1 MKLGAQLGK
10 LNSLPACTSEVA
22 GDSVT
27 AADQGK
33 NWSPAPPPMA
43 IGADQ
48 VAPPLAERMYTTSA
62 SVPFQLDHTTC
73 SVDPSS
79 ASAGKLSSRHVA
91 PGSGLGMSLIGAMS
105 LVLKVVPPLW
115 ETAKATA
122 SPLLVVASKVTY
134 TVPSLPTTTVALMSV
149 VNTFETLLGT
159 DQVRPPSVVLEMT
172 IAELRF
178 LSKFQAT

>member
-1 MKLGAQLGK
+1 
-10 LNSLPACTSEVA
+10 
-22 GDSVT
+22 
-27 AADQGK
+27 
-33 NWSPAPPPMA
+33 MA
-43 IGADQ
+43 
-48 VAPPLAERMYTTSA
+48 R
-62 SVPFQLDHTTC
+62 
-73 SVDPSS
+73 
-79 ASAGKLSSRHVA
+79 AGKLLSRNVA

-105 LVLKVVPPLW
+105 LVVNVVPPLW

-122 SPLLVVASKVTY
+122 SPLLVVASNVTY

-149 VNTFETLLGT
+149 VNRLETILGT